1 MIEFLAVPN
10 LDNETQRLKPGKG
23 TIWFMLRIG
32 RKWKERSLC
41 QPRERRETNYART
54 TQSRRKEPILKR
66 RVFEKLPILSSR
78 LPLNQ
83 HQPEPNRI
91 TSATCSLHL
100 LNASCKRLSEVI
112 VQRFSF
118 LVHVDGVR
126 RLVSSDERLTSSLS
140 QAGSAPAVSP
150 GSRPE
155 PGLGQLRSA
164 RRLQVRPFGTQH
176 S

>member
-100 LNASCKRLSEVI
+100 LNASCKRLK
-112 VQRFSF
+112 
-118 LVHVDGVR
+118 
-126 RLVSSDERLTSSLS
+126 
-140 QAGSAPAVSP
+140 
-150 GSRPE
+150 
-155 PGLGQLRSA
+155 
-164 RRLQVRPFGTQH
+164 
-176 S
+176 